1 MMRLYT
7 VTPNVDATG
16 WFIKLENVAPEE
28 LYDSKDEAVSAA
40 TQMAKEN
47 TPSTVQVLDGDNNVE
62 NEYHYKGI

>member
-1 MMRLYT
+1 MRLYT

-47 TPSTVQVLDGDNNVE
+47 TPSTVQILDGDNNVE
-62 NEYHYKGI
+62 DEYHYKGI

>member
-1 MMRLYT
+1 MRLYT

>member
-62 NEYHYKGI
+62 DEYHYKGI

>member
-47 TPSTVQVLDGDNNVE
+47 TPSTVQILDGDNNVE
-62 NEYHYKGI
+62 DEYHYKGI

>member
-1 MMRLYT
+1 MRLYT

-62 NEYHYKGI
+62 DEYHYKGI

>member
-1 MMRLYT
+1 MRLYT

-47 TPSTVQVLDGDNNVE
+47 TPSTVQILDGDNNVE
-62 NEYHYKGI
+62 DEYHYKGV

>member
-1 MMRLYT
+1 MRLYT

-28 LYDSKDEAVSAA
+28 LYDSKDEAVSVA

-62 NEYHYKGI
+62 DEYHYKGI

>member
-47 TPSTVQVLDGDNNVE
+47 TPSTVQILDGDNNVE
-62 NEYHYKGI
+62 DEYHYKGV